1 MKKLVSEDRSD
12 KITKVEFA
20 KKAFWDETIAPTKV
34 NRILKGILQHKV
46 QRKVDTEGTPAT
58 GVDRSLF
65 FEDATL

>member
-1 MKKLVSEDRSD
+1 MMKKLVSEDRSD

-46 QRKVDTEGTPAT
+46 QRKTTDDSTT
-58 GVDRSLF
+58 
-65 FEDATL
+65 